1 MNHLSNWIEI
11 PVANMKRAKKF
22 YGELLGV
29 ASNEI
34 QMGGNDYALFEL
46 KDRFNTGCLVKGEG
60 YVPSMHGVV
69 VYLNGGND
77 LSTVLAR
84 VGKAGGKVLLEKTFL
99 SQEAG
104 HIAYFVDTEGNKIG
118 LHSMA

>member
-29 ASNEI
+29 ASNEV
-34 QMGGNDYALFEL
+34 QMGDNDYALFEL
-46 KDRFNTGCLVKGEG
+46 TDRFNTGCLVKGEG
-60 YVPSMHGVV
+60 YVPSMNGVV

-99 SQEAG
+99 SREAG

>member
-1 MNHLSNWIEI
+1 MDHLSNWTEI
-11 PVANMKRAKKF
+11 PVMDMKRAKKF

-29 ASNEI
+29 GLNEMQI
-34 QMGGNDYALFEL
+34 GGNDYALFEL

-60 YVPSMHGVV
+60 YVPSMQGVV

-77 LSTVLAR
+77 LSTVLGR
-84 VGKAGGKVLLEKTFL
+84 VEKVGGEVLLKKTFL
-99 SQEAG
+99 SKEAG
-104 HIAYFVDTEGNKIG
+104 HIAYFADTEGNKVG